1 MIFRLVVS
9 GVPVP
14 QGSLKHIGRGRLIPS
29 NEKKLKAWREAIA
42 EVAREFVTDG
52 GIDLPVVVTAVFTIP
67 RPPTVKRLA
76 VTVPPDLDKLQRAVG
91 DALSI
96 NAGLIKDDAQII
108 EWHARKEYGDRGG
121 AVIQVEFLES

>member
-1 MIFRLVVS
+1 VIFRLVVT

-29 NEKKLKAWREAIA
+29 NEKKLKVWREAIA
-42 EVAREFVTDG
+42 EVANEFTTDSG
-52 GIDLPVVVTAVFTIP
+52 FDLPAIVTVVFTLP
-67 RPPTVKRLA
+67 RPKTVKRLS

-96 NAGLIKDDAQII
+96 NCKLINDDAQII
-108 EWHARKEYGDRGG
+108 EWHSRKEYGDVGG
-121 AVIQVEFLES
+121 AVIQVEFLEQ

>member
-1 MIFRLVVS
+1 LIFRLVVS

-29 NEKKLKAWREAIA
+29 NEKKLKEWREAIA
-42 EVAREFVTDG
+42 EVAREFATDNPVELPAIVT
-52 GIDLPVVVTAVFTIP
+52 VVFTLP
-67 RPPTVKRLA
+67 KPPSVKRNA

-96 NAGLIKDDAQII
+96 NSGLIKDDAQII
-108 EWHARKEYGDRGG
+108 EWHSRKEYGDRGG
-121 AVIQVEFLES
+121 AVIQVEFLDS

>member
-1 MIFRLVVS
+1 MIFRLVVT

-29 NEKKLKAWREAIA
+29 NEKKLKVWREAIA
-42 EVAREFVTDG
+42 EVANELTTDSG
-52 GIDLPVVVTAVFTIP
+52 FDLPAIVTVVFTLP
-67 RPPTVKRLA
+67 RPKTVKRLS

-96 NAGLIKDDAQII
+96 NCKLINDDAQII
-108 EWHARKEYGDRGG
+108 EWHSRKEYGDVGG
-121 AVIQVEFLES
+121 AVIQVEFLEQ